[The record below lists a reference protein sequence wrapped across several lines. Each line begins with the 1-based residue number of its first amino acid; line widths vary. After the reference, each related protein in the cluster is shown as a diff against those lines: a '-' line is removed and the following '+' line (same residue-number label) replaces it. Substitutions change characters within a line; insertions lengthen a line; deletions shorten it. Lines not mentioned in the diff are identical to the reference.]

1 MVTAALGSLLG
12 LGFCTAT
19 QAGAVPTP
27 PNNAAEFLN
36 GTGAFSVVQAGEHP
50 GRGSYRTFS
59 GRANLHGQWRS

>member
-1 MVTAALGSLLG
+1 MATAALVSLLG

-19 QAGAVPTP
+19 QAGAAPTP

-36 GTGAFSVVQAGEHP
+36 GTGAFSAVQAAAP

-59 GRANLHGQWRS
+59 GHANLHGQWRS